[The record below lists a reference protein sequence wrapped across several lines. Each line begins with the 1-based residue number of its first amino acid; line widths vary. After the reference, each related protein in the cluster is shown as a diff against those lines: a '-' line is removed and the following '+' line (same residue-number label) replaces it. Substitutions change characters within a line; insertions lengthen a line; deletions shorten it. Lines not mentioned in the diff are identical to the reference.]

1 METRKKIEL
10 SPIEVTAY
18 WWTNSIKGKVRDIV
32 IHNSRDYNENLFI
45 NIFYGYTEV
54 DWRNM
59 YLALTKAIAHDVEG
73 LDTTQENCFSQDTCI
88 GGHDRLNEELAQITN
103 KVIPDI
109 RLAGFDVKDSVIS
122 TNSSNA
128 SVGFKSDVLAHTL
141 PTVYD
146 ESYIL
151 TGDQKKLDFYNTLIS
166 TIAIIEQKD
175 KYFNSVPVLRERFCQ
190 EYIRLSDEDENEE
203 DISYWFNVCFDKA
216 SDKGL
221 ILGRSFD
228 RKYFPSFRN
237 IDFVGLNPYLPLANH
252 YADIILE
259 PVKNNNENKSGKILK
274 KHDKNN

>member
-18 WWTNSIKGKVRDIV
+18 WWTNSIKEKVRDII
-32 IHNSRDYNENLFI
+32 IHNSRDDCENKFAS
-45 NIFYGYTEV
+45 IFYGYTEV
-54 DWRNM
+54 DWRNL
-59 YLALTKAIAHDVEG
+59 YLALVKAIAHDVEDF
-73 LDTTQENCFSQDTCI
+73 DTTQENCFSQDTCI

-109 RLAGFDVKDSVIS
+109 RLAGFGVKDSVIY
-122 TNSSNA
+122 TTSSKA
-128 SVGFKSDVLAHTL
+128 SVWYKSSGKYML
-141 PTVYD
+141 PTMYD

-151 TGDQKKLDFYNTLIS
+151 TGNRKKLDFYNTLIS

-221 ILGRSFD
+221 IHGRHLRLS
-228 RKYFPSFRN
+228 
-237 IDFVGLNPYLPLANH
+237 
-252 YADIILE
+252 
-259 PVKNNNENKSGKILK
+259 K
-274 KHDKNN
+274 KLCKW

>member
-18 WWTNSIKGKVRDIV
+18 WWTNSIKEKVRDII
-32 IHNSRDYNENLFI
+32 IHNSRDDCENKFAS
-45 NIFYGYTEV
+45 IFYGYTEV
-54 DWRNM
+54 DWRNL
-59 YLALTKAIAHDVEG
+59 YLALVKDIAHDVEC
-73 LDTTQENCFSQDTCI
+73 LDTTQGVYFSQDTCI

-103 KVIPDI
+103 KFIPDI
-109 RLAGFDVKDSVIS
+109 RLAGFGVKDSVIY
-122 TNSSNA
+122 TTSSRA
-128 SVGFKSDVLAHTL
+128 SVLYKSCGDRVL
-141 PTVYD
+141 PTMYD

-151 TGDQKKLDFYNTLIS
+151 TGNQKKLDFYNTLIS

-175 KYFNSVPVLRERFCQ
+175 KYFNSVPVLRERFCR
-190 EYIRLSDEDENEE
+190 EYIQLSDEDENEE
-203 DISYWFNVCFDKA
+203 DIICWFNTCFDKA

-221 ILGRSFD
+221 IHGRAFD

-259 PVKNNNENKSGKILK
+259 PVKNNNENKSCKVLK
-274 KHDKNN
+274 KHDKSN

>member
-18 WWTNSIKGKVRDIV
+18 WWTNSIKEKVREII

-59 YLALTKAIAHDVEG
+59 YLALVKDIAHDVEG
-73 LDTTQENCFSQDTCI
+73 LDTTQRKCFSQDTCI

-109 RLAGFDVKDSVIS
+109 RLAGFGTKDSVIS

-128 SVGFKSDVLAHTL
+128 SVLYKSCGERVL
-141 PTVYD
+141 PTMYD

-259 PVKNNNENKSGKILK
+259 PVKNYNENKSGKILK

>member
-18 WWTNSIKGKVRDIV
+18 WWTNSIKEKVRDIV
-32 IHNSRDYNENLFI
+32 IHSSRDYNENLFV

-54 DWRNM
+54 DWRNL
-59 YLALTKAIAHDVEG
+59 YLALAKDIAHDVEC

-103 KVIPDI
+103 KFIPDI
-109 RLAGFDVKDSVIS
+109 RLAGFGTKDSVIYTTPS
-122 TNSSNA
+122 KA
-128 SVGFKSDVLAHTL
+128 SVWYKSSGEYTL
-141 PTVYD
+141 PTMYE

-190 EYIRLSDEDENEE
+190 EYVRLSDEDENEE
-203 DISYWFNVCFDKA
+203 DITCWFNVCFDKA
-216 SDKGL
+216 NDKGL
-221 ILGRSFD
+221 IHGRHFD

-237 IDFVGLNPYLPLANH
+237 IDFVGLNSYLPLANH

-259 PVKNNNENKSGKILK
+259 LVKNNNENKSGKVLK

>member
-18 WWTNSIKGKVRDIV
+18 WWINSIKGKVRDIV
-32 IHNSRDYNENLFI
+32 IHNSRDYNEHLFI

-59 YLALTKAIAHDVEG
+59 YLALTKAIAHDVEDF
-73 LDTTQENCFSQDTCI
+73 DTTQDNCFSQNTCI

-109 RLAGFDVKDSVIS
+109 RLAGFGVKDSVIY
-122 TNSSNA
+122 TTSSKA
-128 SVGFKSDVLAHTL
+128 SVWYKSSGKYML
-141 PTVYD
+141 PTMYD

-151 TGDQKKLDFYNTLIS
+151 TGNRKKLDFYNTLIS

-203 DISYWFNVCFDKA
+203 DIAQWFNVCFDKA
-216 SDKGL
+216 DDKGL
-221 ILGRSFD
+221 IHGRHFD

>member
-18 WWTNSIKGKVRDIV
+18 WWTNSIKEKVREII

-59 YLALTKAIAHDVEG
+59 YLALAKDIAHDVEC
-73 LDTTQENCFSQDTCI
+73 LDTTQGNCFSQDTCI
-88 GGHDRLNEELAQITN
+88 GGHDRLNEELAQITH
-103 KVIPDI
+103 KFIPDI
-109 RLAGFDVKDSVIS
+109 RLAGFGVKDSVIYTTPS
-122 TNSSNA
+122 KA
-128 SVGFKSDVLAHTL
+128 SVWYKSCGERVL
-141 PTVYD
+141 PTMYD

-151 TGDQKKLDFYNTLIS
+151 TGNQKKLDFYNTLIS

-190 EYIRLSDEDENEE
+190 EYIRLSDEDEKAE
-203 DISYWFNVCFDKA
+203 DITQWFNVCFDKA
-216 SDKGL
+216 DDKGL
-221 ILGRSFD
+221 IHGRHFD

>member
-1 METRKKIEL
+1 METSKKVEL
-10 SPIEVTAY
+10 SPVEVTAY
-18 WWTNSIKGKVRDIV
+18 WWTNSIKGKVREIV
-32 IHNSRDYNENLFI
+32 VYNSRDYNENLFV

-59 YLALTKAIAHDVEG
+59 YLALAKDIAHDVEC
-73 LDTTQENCFSQDTCI
+73 LDTTQGVYFSQDTCI

-103 KVIPDI
+103 KFIPDI
-109 RLAGFDVKDSVIS
+109 RLAGNGVKDSVIY
-122 TNSSNA
+122 TTSSRA
-128 SVGFKSDVLAHTL
+128 SVLYKSCGERVL
-141 PTVYD
+141 PTMYD

-203 DISYWFNVCFDKA
+203 DITGLFNVCFDKV
-216 SDKGL
+216 SDKKT
-221 ILGRSFD
+221 IVGRHFD

-237 IDFVGLNPYLPLANH
+237 IDFVGLNSYLPLANH
-252 YADIILE
+252 YAGVILE
-259 PVKNNNENKSGKILK
+259 PVKNNNENKSCKVLK
-274 KHDKNN
+274 KHEKNN

>member
-18 WWTNSIKGKVRDIV
+18 WWINSIKEKVRDII
-32 IHNSRDYNENLFI
+32 IHNSRDDCENKFAS
-45 NIFYGYTEV
+45 IFYGYTEV
-54 DWRNM
+54 DWRNL
-59 YLALTKAIAHDVEG
+59 YLALVKDIAHDVEC
-73 LDTTQENCFSQDTCI
+73 LDTTQGVYFSQDTCI

-103 KVIPDI
+103 KFIPDI
-109 RLAGFDVKDSVIS
+109 RLAGFDVKDSVIY
-122 TNSSNA
+122 TTSSRA
-128 SVGFKSDVLAHTL
+128 SVLYKSCGDRVL
-141 PTVYD
+141 PTMYD

-151 TGDQKKLDFYNTLIS
+151 TGNQKKLDFYNTLIS

-203 DISYWFNVCFDKA
+203 DITGLFNVCFDKV
-216 SDKGL
+216 SDKKT
-221 ILGRSFD
+221 IVGRHFD

-259 PVKNNNENKSGKILK
+259 PVKNNNENKSCKVLK
-274 KHDKNN
+274 KHDKSN